1 MFYIYWEIFNFV
13 NFINLVFWKR
23 DFKFYY
29 MGEKLIDYIEII
41 GEEVRWCIYIWKN
54 VYICIFEMIF
64 LVFEIVYLWN
74 KLLIKIIKWM
84 LF

>member
-29 MGEKLIDYIEII
+29 IGGEKLIDYIEII
-41 GEEVRWCIYIWKN
+41 GEDLEVRWCIYFWK
-54 VYICIFEMIF
+54 YFC
-64 LVFEIVYLWN
+64 VYLNIWN
-74 KLLIKIIKWM
+74 DFFGYLKLYIYKVNVN
-84 LF
+84 